1 MATDIALPRTCVA
14 GKQAWTIM
22 YGGHSAADF
31 VVFRRFHFVDHFHQ
45 EKQLT
50 IAGAWRGIK
59 GFCIAPVVRQGDF
72 EAAVDNLIAVF
83 NIGLVAAPA
92 FAVRRIGKHKVKL
105 FALEA
110 VGGKGWADFDVFG
123 VVAFNHHVGFADGVG
138 LVIDFFA
145 E

>member
-1 MATDIALPRTCVA
+1 
-14 GKQAWTIM
+14 M
-22 YGGHSAADF
+22 YRGHSAADF
-31 VVFRRFHFVDHFHQ
+31 VVFRRFHLVDHFHQ

-50 IAGAWRGIK
+50 IAGSWSGIK
-59 GFCIAPVVRQGDF
+59 GFRIAPVVRQADF

-110 VGGKGWADFDVFG
+110 VGGKG
-123 VVAFNHHVGFADGVG
+123 
-138 LVIDFFA
+138 
-145 E
+145 